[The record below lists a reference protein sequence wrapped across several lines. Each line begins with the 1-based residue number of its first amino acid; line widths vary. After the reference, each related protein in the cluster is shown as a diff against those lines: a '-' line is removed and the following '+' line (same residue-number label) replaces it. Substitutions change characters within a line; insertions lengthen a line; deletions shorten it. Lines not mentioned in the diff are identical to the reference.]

1 MTLPAFEILVRSW
14 MNGAISMGSFVVGLY
29 FIAFWRETRQR
40 LFVYF
45 AGGFMVL
52 AVHRVIFAITS
63 EDPVWE
69 EFSLSLRLVGY
80 LIILAGIV
88 DRRMAREIRQ

>member
-29 FIAFWRETRQR
+29 FITFWRETRQR